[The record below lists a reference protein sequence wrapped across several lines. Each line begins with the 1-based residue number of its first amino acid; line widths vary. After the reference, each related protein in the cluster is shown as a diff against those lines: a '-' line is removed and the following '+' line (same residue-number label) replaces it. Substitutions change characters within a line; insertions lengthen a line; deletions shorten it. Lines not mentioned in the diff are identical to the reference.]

1 MSLIFRLRICPDLSM
16 SKPGATPPA
25 PLPPPTPAETA
36 HYIGDLIE
44 SLRKMALA
52 HDLKLLAHLL
62 GLAAIEARTHLRL
75 VQRQDTK
82 FPD

>member
-1 MSLIFRLRICPDLSM
+1 M

-36 HYIGDLIE
+36 QYIGDLLE

-52 HDLKLLAHLL
+52 QDLKLLAHLL
-62 GLAAIEARTHLRL
+62 GLAQLEARTHRRL